1 MKAGNRRGF
10 TLVELLVVVAIVGLL
25 ISLLL
30 PAVQS
35 ARQAARRT
43 QCLSNLKQVGLALQ
57 MYLDSNGE
65 EFPDV
70 PSLPDV
76 DINSG
81 DTLLDVFGPF
91 MEQNQGVLECPMDSS
106 FYRRQLPDVEDPQLS
121 YFEKYGQSYE
131 YRTFRLAGKKLRELS
146 KENKLSETR
155 VMHDYSYFH
164 GPKETIASRN
174 GLYAD
179 MHAEPW

>member
-70 PSLPDV
+70 PSLPDPNV
-76 DINSG
+76 NSG
-81 DTLLDVFGPF
+81 VALLDVFGPF
-91 MEQNQGVLECPMDSS
+91 MEENQGVLECPMDSS
-106 FYRRQLPDVEDPQLS
+106 FYRRDLQDPQLS

-131 YRTFRLAGKKLRELS
+131 YRTLRLAGKKLRELS

-155 VMHDYSYFH
+155 VMYDYSYFH
-164 GPKETIASRN
+164 GPKETFASRN

-179 MHAEPW
+179 MHAAPW